1 MAEGGYEF
9 GYEDP
14 DLDDKID
21 HDDDDD
27 DDGEQE
33 VDTARPFQPG
43 AASTPYH
50 GGEQHQMHT
59 MHDEQSGLPDTSYD
73 ETPLIGAQSLKEKS
87 WDELTKSFPNASATS
102 LETSYSK
109 TGRLQVKMFGA
120 GKKNYYLYTKDKSTG
135 KDKLNPSL
143 SKEIKDSLGQQAEQL
158 ISENTY
164 NIQEQRKI
172 TVDAERQLREQE
184 KIVAQ
189 KEKEHKEIQNL
200 QQKLDKN
207 NEKIKDLEEQ
217 HVSAPEIQAEID
229 RLTTL
234 KKNYETEIKN
244 KNKEVEDIKK
254 LQKSK
259 EKAQRK
265 VAIEREKLAKIERE
279 RNLMQERLN
288 STKTLDELN
297 EQLSE
302 LKRKNEQYQEIIQ
315 DENASP
321 SEREAAEARMS
332 ENNEQR
338 VRLQAQVGERERA
351 MPLRERI
358 KEIFKKYG
366 VTVTAI
372 FVAAGVTI
380 GAVIDT
386 ITNALKSMGKKMAN
400 GLKTLG
406 SKIASLLPGLIGTIV
421 SFLFKTAGQ
430 AIGFLAEHTWLL
442 ILAVVAFIFEK
453 YIKRRR

>member
-1 MAEGGYEF
+1 MAEGGFDF
-9 GYEDP
+9 GYDDP

-21 HDDDDD
+21 HDSDN
-27 DDGEQE
+27 EE
-33 VDTARPFQPG
+33 VDTNRPFQSG

-50 GGEQHQMHT
+50 GGEQHEMQT
-59 MHDEQSGLPDTSYD
+59 MQHEQSGLPDTSYE
-73 ETPLIGAQSLKEKS
+73 ETPLLGAQSEKQRS
-87 WDELTKSFPNASATS
+87 WDALTRLFPNAKATE

-135 KDKLNPSL
+135 KDNLNPSL

-158 ISENTY
+158 ISEDTY
-164 NIQEQRKI
+164 NIQEQRQRLAESEKQLKEAEKI
-172 TVDAERQLREQE
+172 AAEREKQNQEIERLRTRLGDVNARIDTYEMQQGSNLE
-184 KIVAQ
+184 AQ
-189 KEKEHKEIQNL
+189 NEI
-200 QQKLDKN
+200 
-207 NEKIKDLEEQ
+207 E
-217 HVSAPEIQAEID
+217 
-229 RLTTL
+229 RLKQL
-234 KKNYETEIKN
+234 KKNYQTDLENKKKEIAALEKIAKN
-244 KNKEVEDIKK
+244 RENVQKK
-254 LQKSK
+254 VDL
-259 EKAQRK
+259 
-265 VAIEREKLAKIERE
+265 ERAKLVKKERE

-288 STKTLDELN
+288 ETKTLDELN
-297 EQLSE
+297 EQLSD
-302 LKRKNEQYQEIIQ
+302 LKRQIEQDQEIIQ

-321 SEREAAEARMS
+321 SEREAAESRMS

-351 MPLRERI
+351 IPLRERI
-358 KEIFKKYG
+358 KLIFKKYG
-366 VTVTAI
+366 FTVTAI
-372 FVAAGVTI
+372 FVAASVTI

-430 AIGFLAEHTWLL
+430 ALGFLAEHAWLL